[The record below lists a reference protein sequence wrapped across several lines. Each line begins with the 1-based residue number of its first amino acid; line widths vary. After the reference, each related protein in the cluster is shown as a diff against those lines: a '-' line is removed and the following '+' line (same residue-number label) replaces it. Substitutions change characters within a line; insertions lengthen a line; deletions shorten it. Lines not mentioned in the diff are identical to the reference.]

1 MPIKIPSA
9 LPAREVLES
18 ENIFVMDEKRAMTQD
33 IRPLKIFILN
43 LMPNKAVTETQILRL
58 LSNTPLQVDISL
70 LKPESH
76 ISKNTSPEHLKAFY
90 RTFTDIKQDRFDGM
104 IVTGAPVERLEFS
117 DVDYWDELCSIM
129 DWAHD
134 HVFSSM
140 YVCWGAF
147 AGLYHNH
154 GIAKHPLDKKLSGVF
169 RHRTLIPSHPL
180 LRGFNEFFNAPH
192 SRYSY
197 VMREDFADH
206 DSLLIL
212 AESLD
217 AGVYIAATADGR
229 EVYVTGHPEYDAD
242 TLKFEYIRDS
252 GKNASCAVPENYFP
266 GDDPASPPQNTWR
279 AHAHLLYSNWLNYFV
294 YQNTPYDLEQLLL

>member
-1 MPIKIPSA
+1 
-9 LPAREVLES
+9 
-18 ENIFVMDEKRAMTQD
+18 
-33 IRPLKIFILN
+33 
-43 LMPNKAVTETQILRL
+43 
-58 LSNTPLQVDISL
+58 
-70 LKPESH
+70 
-76 ISKNTSPEHLKAFY
+76 
-90 RTFTDIKQDRFDGM
+90 
-104 IVTGAPVERLEFS
+104 
-117 DVDYWDELCSIM
+117 M

-180 LRGFNEFFNAPH
+180 LRGFQRVFQRAAFALFLCDA
-192 SRYSY
+192 RG
-197 VMREDFADH
+197 FADH

-229 EVYVTGHPEYDAD
+229 EVYITGHPEYDAD
-242 TLKFEYIRDS
+242 TLKLEYIRDS
-252 GKNASCAVPENYFP
+252 GKK
-266 GDDPASPPQNTWR
+266 R
-279 AHAHLLYSNWLNYFV
+279 LLRGSGKLFSG
-294 YQNTPYDLEQLLL
+294 